1 MKAIV
6 HKEQEGLNGLFY
18 EDMDEPEVNT
28 GQVKIKLKTGGMNR
42 RDVALLHRHKPD
54 QPPLIMGS
62 DGAGVVEAVGEGV
75 KNVKA
80 GDEVVIDPS
89 LGWQKKSEAPPEGF
103 KILNMPDHGTFAEYI
118 TIPAEN
124 VEKKPEHLSWTEAG
138 VLPLA
143 ALTGYRALFT
153 RGKVQSGDTVM
164 LPGIGSGVLT
174 YILMFAKAAG
184 ARVIVT
190 SRSEEKRQKALELGA
205 DVAIPTES
213 DWKEELKDERVDL
226 LIESIGRATFNKSL
240 GIIRKGG
247 TIVTFGATTE
257 DEVNIDIRKFFYGQF
272 NLLGSTMGSHEEFKE
287 MLAFV
292 EKHQIRPVVD
302 RIFSLPDYK
311 EAFSYL
317 RDSKNFGKIAFDIHS

>member
-6 HKEQEGLNGLFY
+6 HKEREGLKGLFY
-18 EDMDEPEVNT
+18 QEMDEPTKKE
-28 GQVKIKLKTGGMNR
+28 GQVIIKLKAAGMNR
-42 RDVALLHRHKPD
+42 RDVALLHRHKSD

-62 DGAGVVEAVGEGV
+62 DGAGVVEAIGDGV
-75 KNVKA
+75 HHVKV

-89 LGWQKKSEAPPEGF
+89 LGWQKKSDAPPKGF
-103 KILNMPDHGTFAEYI
+103 EILSMPDHGTFAEYI
-118 TIPAEN
+118 AVPAEN
-124 VEKKPEHLSWTEAG
+124 VEKKPAHLSWIEAG

-153 RGKVQSGDTVM
+153 RGQVQKGDTVM

-174 YILMFAKAAG
+174 YVLMFAKAAG

-190 SRSEEKRQKALELGA
+190 SRSEEKRQKAVKLGA

-213 DWKEELKDERVDL
+213 DWNEELKNESVDL
-226 LIESIGRATFNKSL
+226 LIESIGRATFHKSL

-257 DEVNIDIRKFFYGQF
+257 DKVDIDIRKFFYGQY

-287 MLAFV
+287 MLSFLEEHHIKPIV
-292 EKHQIRPVVD
+292 DSVFQLSDHQ
-302 RIFSLPDYK
+302 
-311 EAFSYL
+311 EAFTYL
-317 RDSKNFGKIAFDIHS
+317 RDSKNFGKIAFELE